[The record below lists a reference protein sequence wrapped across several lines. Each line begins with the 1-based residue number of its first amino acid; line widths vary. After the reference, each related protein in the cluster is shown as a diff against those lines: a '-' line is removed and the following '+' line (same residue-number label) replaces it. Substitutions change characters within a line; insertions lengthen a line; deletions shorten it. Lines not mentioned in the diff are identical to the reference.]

1 MRQFDS
7 ITDSKDKK
15 LITLQEIGEDR
26 RAWHAAVHQVKKS
39 RAQLSDWKTT
49 TKGKTMVRDMSK
61 WN

>member
-26 RAWHAAVHQVKKS
+26 RTWHAAVHQVKKS
-39 RAQLSDWKTT
+39 RAQLSD
-49 TKGKTMVRDMSK
+49 
-61 WN
+61 